1 MKRDNGKMKNYKT
14 YHSLVLSEVEGSLTR
29 PERSRRITYHS
40 RQWRPGQALVLLLV
54 FIAIATTIIGG
65 AVAITI
71 INSQSTSKF
80 ALGEE
85 ALAIAESGADNAV
98 LRILRD
104 PNSTYVGETLTV
116 DEGSAQIT
124 VSYSLPDVLI
134 TSQGEVSNIIR
145 KIEVAGTY
153 QNNRLTVTS
162 WKQVN

>member
-1 MKRDNGKMKNYKT
+1 MKRKIATLLNCYIAKLFISD
-14 YHSLVLSEVEGSLTR
+14 R
-29 PERSRRITYHS
+29 PIQRFNDSTIQRFYL
-40 RQWRPGQALVLLLV
+40 PGQALVLLLV
-54 FIAIATTIIGG
+54 FITIATTIIGG

-71 INSQSTSKF
+71 INSQSSSKF

-85 ALAIAESGADNAV
+85 ALAVAESGADNAV

-116 DEGSAQIT
+116 DGGSAQIT
-124 VSYSLPDVLI
+124 VSYSPPNVLI
-134 TSQGEVSNIIR
+134 TSQAEVSNIIR
-145 KIEVAGTY
+145 KIEVVGTY

>member
-1 MKRDNGKMKNYKT
+1 MKYKLSNYPT
-14 YHSLVLSEVEGSLTR
+14 IQLSNS
-29 PERSRRITYHS
+29 
-40 RQWRPGQALVLLLV
+40 PGQALVLLLV

-85 ALAIAESGADNAV
+85 ALAVAESGADNAV
-98 LRILRD
+98 LKLLRF
-104 PNSTYVGETLTV
+104 PTYNGSNFPQEILTV
-116 DEGSAQIT
+116 GDGTTTINVSGSPNIT
-124 VSYSLPDVLI
+124 ISS
-134 TSQGEVSNIIR
+134 SGQVSNIIR
-145 KIEVAGTY
+145 KIEVVGTY

>member
-1 MKRDNGKMKNYKT
+1 MKNYKSIH
-14 YHSLVLSEVEGSLTR
+14 YSLFTIHCR
-29 PERSRRITYHS
+29 RS
-40 RQWRPGQALVLLLV
+40 RPGQALVLLLV

-80 ALGEE
+80 ALGEK
-85 ALAIAESGADNAV
+85 ALAVAESGIDNAI

-104 PNSTYVGETLTV
+104 PNSTYVSETLTV
-116 DEGSAQIT
+116 DEGSAQVT
-124 VSYSLPDVLI
+124 VSYSLPNILI
-134 TSQGEVSNIIR
+134 TSQAEVSNIIR
-145 KIEVAGTY
+145 KIEVVGTY

>member
-1 MKRDNGKMKNYKT
+1 MKVKIATLLNCYIAKLFISDRPIQRFNYST
-14 YHSLVLSEVEGSLTR
+14 IQRFYL
-29 PERSRRITYHS
+29 
-40 RQWRPGQALVLLLV
+40 PGQALVLLLV

-85 ALAIAESGADNAV
+85 ALAVAESGADNAV
-98 LRILRD
+98 LKLLRF
-104 PNSTYVGETLTV
+104 PTYNGSNFPQEILTV
-116 DEGSAQIT
+116 GDGTTTINVSGSPNIT
-124 VSYSLPDVLI
+124 ISS
-134 TSQGEVSNIIR
+134 SGQVSNIIR
-145 KIEVAGTY
+145 KIEVVGTY

>member
-1 MKRDNGKMKNYKT
+1 MKRKIATLLNCYIAKLFISD
-14 YHSLVLSEVEGSLTR
+14 R
-29 PERSRRITYHS
+29 PIQRFNDSTIQRFYL
-40 RQWRPGQALVLLLV
+40 PGQALVLLLV

-85 ALAIAESGADNAV
+85 ALAVAESGADNAV
-98 LRILRD
+98 LKLLRF
-104 PNSTYVGETLTV
+104 PTYNGSNFPQEILTV
-116 DEGSAQIT
+116 GDGTTTINVSGSPNVTISSSGQ
-124 VSYSLPDVLI
+124 V
-134 TSQGEVSNIIR
+134 GNIIR
-145 KIEVAGTY
+145 KIDVKGTY